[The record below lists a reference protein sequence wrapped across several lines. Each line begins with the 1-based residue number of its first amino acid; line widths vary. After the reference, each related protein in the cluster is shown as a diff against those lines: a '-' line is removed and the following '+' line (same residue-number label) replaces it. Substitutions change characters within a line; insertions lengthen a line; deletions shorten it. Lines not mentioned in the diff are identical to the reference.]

1 MYCVSAGKK
10 KKKKLIV
17 KIAAVLQSGVILE
30 RKSLR

>member
-1 MYCVSAGKK
+1 MYCVSAGK

>member
-1 MYCVSAGKK
+1 MYCVSAG
-10 KKKKLIV
+10 KKKLIV

>member
-1 MYCVSAGKK
+1 MYCVSAG